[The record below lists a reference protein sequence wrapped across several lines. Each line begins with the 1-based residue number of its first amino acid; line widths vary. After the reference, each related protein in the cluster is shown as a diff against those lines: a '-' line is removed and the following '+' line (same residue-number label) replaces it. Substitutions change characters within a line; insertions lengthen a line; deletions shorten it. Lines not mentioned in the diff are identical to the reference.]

1 MTEEF
6 PMAKA
11 TKTQPTR
18 NDVPSNAKQVSIN
31 VLQGC
36 LVDGIDLYNATRQA
50 HWNVKGP
57 HFGELHRL
65 FEEFYTALA
74 TTSDDLAERIVQL
87 GGTANGTTQVLEKST
102 RLPPYPT
109 DLYAGMD
116 HVKALADRYAL
127 VAKTL
132 REGIDQTD
140 EAGDADTADLLT
152 EQSRATDKMLWM
164 LEAHLPSDKA
174 P

>member
-1 MTEEF
+1 
-6 PMAKA
+6 MAKPSD
-11 TKTQPTR
+11 KDVKILPTR
-18 NDVPSNAKQVSIN
+18 NDVPTNAKQVSIG

-36 LVDGIDLYNATRQA
+36 LVDSVDLYNATRQA

-74 TTSDDLAERIVQL
+74 GATDDLAERIVQL
-87 GGTANGTTQVLEKST
+87 GGTACGTTQVLASQT

-109 DLYAGMD
+109 DLYAGLD
-116 HVKALADRYAL
+116 HVQALADRYAQ
-127 VAKTL
+127 VARTL
-132 REGIDQTD
+132 REGIEQTT

-152 EQSRATDKMLWM
+152 EQSRAMDKMLWM
-164 LEAHLPSDKA
+164 LEAHLGQDKA
-174 P
+174 R

>member
-1 MTEEF
+1 
-6 PMAKA
+6 MAKA
-11 TKTQPTR
+11 AKDAKLLPTR
-18 NDVPSNAKQVSIN
+18 NDVPTNAKQVSIG

-36 LVDGIDLYNATRQA
+36 LVDTVDLYNATRQA

-65 FEEFYTALA
+65 FEEFYT
-74 TTSDDLAERIVQL
+74 DLAEGADELAERLVQL
-87 GGTANGTTQVLEKST
+87 GGIANGTTQVLAADT
-102 RLPPYPT
+102 RLAPYPT
-109 DLYAGMD
+109 DLTAGMD
-116 HVKALADRYAL
+116 HVRALTERYAA

-152 EQSRATDKMLWM
+152 GQSRAIDKKLWM
-164 LEAHLPSDKA
+164 LEAHLA
-174 P
+174 PDTAA

>member
-1 MTEEF
+1 
-6 PMAKA
+6 MAKA
-11 TKTQPTR
+11 QTHQTR
-18 NDVPSNAKQVSIN
+18 NDVKTNAKQVSIG

-36 LVDGIDLYNATRQA
+36 LADGIDLYNATRQA

-57 HFGELHRL
+57 HFGELHKL
-65 FEEFYTALA
+65 FEEFYNALQ
-74 TTSDDLAERIVQL
+74 TSTDDLAERIVQL
-87 GGTANGTTQVLEKST
+87 GGTACGTTQVLEKTT
-102 RLPPYPT
+102 RLPAYPT

-116 HVKALADRYAL
+116 HVKALADRYAM

-132 REGIDQTD
+132 RDGIDQTD

-164 LEAHLPSDKA
+164 IEAHLDTDKVR
-174 P
+174 

>member
-1 MTEEF
+1 
-6 PMAKA
+6 
-11 TKTQPTR
+11 
-18 NDVPSNAKQVSIN
+18 
-31 VLQGC
+31 VLQAC
-36 LVDGIDLYNATRQA
+36 LFDTIDLYNATRQA

-57 HFGELHRL
+57 HFGELHKL
-65 FEEFYTALA
+65 FEQFYTDLA
-74 TTSDDLAERIVQL
+74 EATDDLAERIVQL

-132 REGIDQTD
+132 REGIEQTD

-152 EQSRATDKMLWM
+152 EKSRATDKMLWM
-164 LEAHLPSDKA
+164 LEAHLPPDRA
-174 P
+174 A

>member
-1 MTEEF
+1 
-6 PMAKA
+6 MAKSA
-11 TKTQPTR
+11 AKEAKLLPTH
-18 NDVPSNAKQVSIN
+18 NDLPTNARQVSIG

-36 LVDGIDLYNATRQA
+36 LVDAVDLYNATRQA

-57 HFGELHRL
+57 HFGELHKL
-65 FEEFYTALA
+65 FEAFYTDLA
-74 TTSDDLAERIVQL
+74 EAADEIAERIVQI
-87 GGTANGTTQVLEKST
+87 GGTANGTTQVLAADT

-116 HVKALADRYAL
+116 HVRALTERYAL

-132 REGIDQTD
+132 RAGIDETD

-152 EQSRATDKMLWM
+152 GQSRDIDKKLWM
-164 LEAHLPSDKA
+164 LEAHLA
-174 P
+174 PDTAR